1 MEEKENLFDIGET
14 VKYEGELLKVIA
26 EHERTIV
33 AEFNRFPI
41 PEKEEE
47 FPFQRIVIRK
57 GKAERVG

>member
-1 MEEKENLFDIGET
+1 MEEKENLFEIGET

-41 PEKEEE
+41 PERSEE

-57 GKAERVG
+57 EKAKREG

>member
-1 MEEKENLFDIGET
+1 MEEKENLFEIGET

-41 PEKEEE
+41 PERAEE

-57 GKAERVG
+57 EKAMREG